1 MERLGTACTSKR
13 FGKLFAVWGLY
24 SLAVTLLWQV
34 VGTAHLPEY
43 LAWALAAG
51 LAVAAL
57 VETVEL

>member
-1 MERLGTACTSKR
+1 MERLGAACSGKR

-24 SLAVTLLWQV
+24 SLAVTVLWQM
-34 VGTAHLPEY
+34 VGSAHLPEY

-57 VETVEL
+57 VETAEL